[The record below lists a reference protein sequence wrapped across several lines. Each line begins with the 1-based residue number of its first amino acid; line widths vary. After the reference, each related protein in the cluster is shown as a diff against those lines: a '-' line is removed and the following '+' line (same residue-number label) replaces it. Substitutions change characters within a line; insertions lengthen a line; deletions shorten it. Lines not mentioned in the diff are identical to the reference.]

1 MRSRWRGRANAV
13 LLCALAVLAPSPS
26 AAQVL
31 ESFEL
36 LPLRVNIGDR
46 IRIEDQSRV
55 TTTGRVTRVTR
66 EEIALQTQ
74 TGERRFSRDD
84 VREVAVRRDTLR
96 RSALIGAGVLAVV
109 SAVTVCAREDEGNCA
124 LVGLGAA
131 PVGAGLGLVVGSLI
145 PRMTT
150 IYRAPP
156 QAASETPPSPPRM
169 GEASLLEDLALHVNL
184 DDQLRIVDK
193 AGTRASGR
201 LIGLTAEELTLRTA
215 AGERRFPRADLRE
228 VAVRRRPL
236 RAGVLIGAGAGAALG
251 ALAACTG
258 DDREECPDAALIAGG
273 LGAGVGLGLAAL
285 MPRTTV
291 VYPEA
296 GSRISVLPV
305 LTRTGVGVRV
315 SRRW

>member
-1 MRSRWRGRANAV
+1 M
-13 LLCALAVLAPSPS
+13 
-26 AAQVL
+26 L

-36 LPLRVNIGDR
+36 LPLRVNISDR
-46 IRIEDQSRV
+46 IRIEDQSRA
-55 TTTGRVTRVTR
+55 TTTGRITRVTR
-66 EEIALQTQ
+66 EEIAVQTEA
-74 TGERRFSRDD
+74 GERRFARDD
-84 VREVAVRRDTLR
+84 VREAAVRGYTLR
-96 RSALIGAGVLAVV
+96 RSALIAAGVLAVV

-124 LVGLGAA
+124 LVGLAAA
-131 PVGAGLGLVVGSLI
+131 PIGAGLGLVVGSLI

-150 IYRAPP
+150 IYRAPQP
-156 QAASETPPSPPRM
+156 GTSAMPPATPGAR
-169 GEASLLEDLALHVNL
+169 EASLLEDLALRINL
-184 DDQLRIVDK
+184 DEQLRIVDR
-193 AGTRASGR
+193 AGGRGSGR
-201 LIGLTAEELTLRTA
+201 LVGLTAEAITLRTA
-215 AGERRFPRADLRE
+215 AGDQRFTRAAIRE

-251 ALAACTG
+251 ALAACTA

-296 GSRISVLPV
+296 GSGISVLPV
-305 LTRTGVGVRV
+305 LTRAGVGVRV

>member
-1 MRSRWRGRANAV
+1 MGPMRSRWRGRANAV

-273 LGAGVGLGLAAL
+273 LGAGVGLASQ
-285 MPRTTV
+285 R
-291 VYPEA
+291 
-296 GSRISVLPV
+296 
-305 LTRTGVGVRV
+305 
-315 SRRW
+315 

>member
-1 MRSRWRGRANAV
+1 MSRWRGCASTVA
-13 LLCALAVLAPSPS
+13 LCAIAMLAPAPS

-31 ESFEL
+31 ESFDL
-36 LPLRVNIGDR
+36 LPLRVNVGDR

-55 TTTGRVTRVTR
+55 ATTGRVTRVTR
-66 EEIALQTQ
+66 EEIGLQTQ
-74 TGERRFSRDD
+74 TGERRFARDD
-84 VREVAVRRDTLR
+84 VREAALRRHTLR
-96 RSALIGAGVLAVV
+96 RSALIGAAVLAAV
-109 SAVTVCAREDEGNCA
+109 SAVTVCAREDDENCA
-124 LVGLGAA
+124 LAGLGAA

-156 QAASETPPSPPRM
+156 QGASATPPSAAGV
-169 GEASLLEDLALHVNL
+169 GEASLLEDLALRVNL
-184 DDQLRIVDK
+184 DDELRIVDK
-193 AGTRASGR
+193 AGARASGR
-201 LIGLTAEELTLRTA
+201 LIGLTAEAITLRTA
-215 AGERRFPRADLRE
+215 AGDQRIAPAALRE

-251 ALAACTG
+251 ALAACTA
-258 DDREECPDAALIAGG
+258 DDRQECPDAALIAGG